1 LCAKLS
7 GFAKPSK
14 VNEGAF
20 RFITG
25 KLRDPGFKD
34 VTPTAVIGVRG
45 TDFVVPVAEN
55 GTTQVAV
62 LDGAAEMAA
71 LDGATDAVV
80 VPWGESTGISA
91 GGGAVALVPF
101 PRSSDSALGI
111 GATGAR
117 RAGETEA
124 EAHEGGDQY

>member
-1 LCAKLS
+1 M
-7 GFAKPSK
+7 
-14 VNEGAF
+14 
-20 RFITG
+20 
-25 KLRDPGFKD
+25 
-34 VTPTAVIGVRG
+34 TPTAVIGVRG